1 MIDTTQGM
9 AQPERARFLK
19 ERFLSRRPSIC
30 LEGALAKTRAFR
42 KTEGE
47 ALIVRRA
54 KGFRR
59 HCETKTI
66 VIDPRELI
74 VGHPGC
80 RSRSAVICPE
90 LSNTWLCREFDRM
103 PVRDQDALCAEH
115 LLMEAPHPELEPV
128 FAAGNSLNRR
138 FFCGQPSGFG
148 YPPELQAKPRGLFAG
163 AAMAFGNV

>member
-42 KTEGE
+42 ETEGE

-80 RSRSAVICPE
+80 RSQN
-90 LSNTWLCREFDRM
+90 L
-103 PVRDQDALCAEH
+103 PVRRWCW
-115 LLMEAPHPELEPV
+115 P
-128 FAAGNSLNRR
+128 
-138 FFCGQPSGFG
+138 
-148 YPPELQAKPRGLFAG
+148 
-163 AAMAFGNV
+163 

>member
-42 KTEGE
+42 ETEGE

-66 VIDPRELI
+66 AIDPRELI

-80 RSRSAVICPE
+80 RVAQRGHLPRAVQHVAVRGVRPYARARS
-90 LSNTWLCREFDRM
+90 
-103 PVRDQDALCAEH
+103 
-115 LLMEAPHPELEPV
+115 
-128 FAAGNSLNRR
+128 GSL
-138 FFCGQPSGFG
+138 
-148 YPPELQAKPRGLFAG
+148 
-163 AAMAFGNV
+163 

>member
-42 KTEGE
+42 ETEGE

-66 VIDPRELI
+66 PASSLSGIPDAGRAARSSAPSCPTR
-74 VGHPGC
+74 GC
-80 RSRSAVICPE
+80 AGSSTGCP
-90 LSNTWLCREFDRM
+90 
-103 PVRDQDALCAEH
+103 CAIRIP
-115 LLMEAPHPELEPV
+115 MT
-128 FAAGNSLNRR
+128 
-138 FFCGQPSGFG
+138 
-148 YPPELQAKPRGLFAG
+148 
-163 AAMAFGNV
+163 

>member
-42 KTEGE
+42 ETEGE

-59 HCETKTI
+59 HCKTKTI

-74 VGHPGC
+74 VGIPDAGRAARSSAPSCPTRGC
-80 RSRSAVICPE
+80 AGSSTGCP
-90 LSNTWLCREFDRM
+90 
-103 PVRDQDALCAEH
+103 CAIRIP
-115 LLMEAPHPELEPV
+115 MT
-128 FAAGNSLNRR
+128 
-138 FFCGQPSGFG
+138 
-148 YPPELQAKPRGLFAG
+148 
-163 AAMAFGNV
+163 

>member
-103 PVRDQDALCAEH
+103 PVRDR
-115 LLMEAPHPELEPV
+115 
-128 FAAGNSLNRR
+128 GSL
-138 FFCGQPSGFG
+138 
-148 YPPELQAKPRGLFAG
+148 
-163 AAMAFGNV
+163 